1 MKNNKIKY
9 DAEYSFQKY
18 EYGWILVRTIVLD
31 KINKKT
37 GKNKISKK
45 ETYHTNLEQ
54 VLCKLIDNKAGDCE
68 SIKELKQFLCDIE
81 KNIETTIRQLDI

>member
-31 KINKKT
+31 KINKKLVRIKYQKKKHT
-37 GKNKISKK
+37 ILTLSK
-45 ETYHTNLEQ
+45 
-54 VLCKLIDNKAGDCE
+54 
-68 SIKELKQFLCDIE
+68 
-81 KNIETTIRQLDI
+81 